1 VERSQRAAKH
11 QRSQQTR
18 GSLLRGRSPC
28 RAQTGSLPC
37 PLARMQIPTR
47 VEVFVGLND
56 DDPGSLKRLG
66 YLSFD
71 PNDRRCGG
79 LQQQRDQPRR

>member
-1 VERSQRAAKH
+1 
-11 QRSQQTR
+11 
-18 GSLLRGRSPC
+18 
-28 RAQTGSLPC
+28 
-37 PLARMQIPTR
+37 MQIPTR